1 MKELYDELL
10 QRVEFL
16 EGIDKTQQTVGR
28 LKELNLMIVRV
39 QQLLLPIVRL
49 SLPTNDEILEQH
61 NSLKT
66 IKGDNLKHTKDKM
79 HRLGYY
85 RGAIWM
91 RELIYNEA

>member
-1 MKELYDELL
+1 MEIINKILL
-10 QRVEFL
+10 WKP
-16 EGIDKTQQTVGR
+16 IQQCAIY
-28 LKELNLMIVRV
+28 IVR
-39 QQLLLPIVRL
+39 R

-66 IKGDNLKHTKDKM
+66 IKGDTLKHTKDKM

-91 RELIYNEA
+91 RELICNEA